1 MPFITKQF
9 KFCAAHKYWNEN
21 WDEKKN
27 LEIFEDDV
35 RVHGHNYDLDI
46 TIKGQPD
53 TESGFIINISD
64 LKEVVDKR
72 VINHLDHSEIQKD
85 VEWFSNK
92 QPSTENLVIF
102 IWNQLKDNIPGKG
115 KLHKIKLRETPTIY
129 TEYYGPDGD

>member
-102 IWNQLKDNIPGKG
+102 IWNQLKDSIPGKG